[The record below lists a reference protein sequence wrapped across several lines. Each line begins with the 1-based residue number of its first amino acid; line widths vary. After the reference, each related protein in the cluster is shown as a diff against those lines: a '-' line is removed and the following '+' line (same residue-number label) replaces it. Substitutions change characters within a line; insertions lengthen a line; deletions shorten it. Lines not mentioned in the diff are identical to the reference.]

1 MFYFFFFC
9 PGNVG
14 LGVGGVGVVTIMF
27 SIKEEKNYHQNSH
40 HKNFDLKSVM
50 WFVKMLSRINLR
62 HLEGNSFSEN
72 RTPNT
77 KGCNT
82 YT

>member
-40 HKNFDLKSVM
+40 HKNFDLMSVM
-50 WFVKMLSRINLR
+50 
-62 HLEGNSFSEN
+62 
-72 RTPNT
+72 
-77 KGCNT
+77 
-82 YT
+82 